1 MHLLVKRSVSPSK
14 RLSANKLARCREPRF
29 MPFGFSCS
37 QLCHEKGPSA
47 AKIGEITIFCRRQFT
62 FVIAVIALNAF
73 SAISRSR
80 LCQYKVDR
88 DGPRISIA
96 GKPGKISRW
105 NLDGVEWGRNT
116 DVDGII

>member
-1 MHLLVKRSVSPSK
+1 
-14 RLSANKLARCREPRF
+14 
-29 MPFGFSCS
+29 
-37 QLCHEKGPSA
+37 
-47 AKIGEITIFCRRQFT
+47 
-62 FVIAVIALNAF
+62 VIAVIALNAF